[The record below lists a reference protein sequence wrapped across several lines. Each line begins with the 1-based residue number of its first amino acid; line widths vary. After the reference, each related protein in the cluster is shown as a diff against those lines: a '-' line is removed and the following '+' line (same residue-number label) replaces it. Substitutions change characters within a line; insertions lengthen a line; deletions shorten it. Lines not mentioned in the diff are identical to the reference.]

1 MLRLFVAVDL
11 PAELREEVASMMDR
25 VRGARW
31 ANSKQLHI
39 TLRFLGD
46 TAEEALPG
54 LRARLATI
62 RQQAFQL
69 RLCGAGVF
77 PETHEGRRAKP
88 PRVLWLGMQP
98 TEELASLKQAVDAA
112 LSADP
117 AEAQFSPHLT
127 LARFSARPDQ
137 TLSDFRQRHGGYT
150 SAYWWVRDFH
160 LYQSTLRREGA
171 VHTRVASYPL
181 VETKRG
187 E

>member
-1 MLRLFVAVDL
+1 MPRLFVAVDL
-11 PAELREEVASMMDR
+11 PAELREEVAGMMDG

-31 ANSKQLHI
+31 VNAKQLHI

-46 TAEEALPG
+46 TAEEELPR
-54 LRARLATI
+54 LCARLATVVH
-62 RQQAFQL
+62 QAFRL

-77 PETHEGRRAKP
+77 PAPREARRDKP
-88 PRVLWLGMQP
+88 PRVLWLGIQP
-98 TEELASLKQAVDAA
+98 TEELASLKLSVDAA

-117 AEAQFSPHLT
+117 TESQFSPHLT

-137 TLSDFRQRHGGYT
+137 TLSNLLQKHEGYA